1 MTLWRILAVIGLL
14 AGFAPPAQ
22 AQDQALSAAD
32 RGAIRQTIQD
42 QVEAFRRD
50 DDDAAF
56 GYASPTIQTM
66 FGTSASFM
74 AMVRRGYQ
82 PVYRPQSFDFREI
95 VMLNGKPTQKVA
107 VVGPDGR
114 AVTAFYPMVQLP
126 DGHWRID
133 GCYLS
138 APDDPQA

>member
-1 MTLWRILAVIGLL
+1 LRARRDLSNEDGPRLQAGPGGRWRAGHHAPEGAKPWQITTFGLTGWVSMTLWRILVVIGLL

-42 QVEAFRRD
+42 QVAAFRRD

-66 FGTSASFM
+66 FGTST
-74 AMVRRGYQ
+74 
-82 PVYRPQSFDFREI
+82 I
-95 VMLNGKPTQKVA
+95 
-107 VVGPDGR
+107 
-114 AVTAFYPMVQLP
+114 
-126 DGHWRID
+126 
-133 GCYLS
+133 
-138 APDDPQA
+138 